1 MESRDDDIEFDFFD
15 DEPVTG
21 ESEAVSRGRMART
34 PRRKGNGPAGPPH
47 GMAPMLRL
55 LGLVVVVI
63 FLVLVF
69 ALLVKSCTGTS
80 KHNSYSAYMSN
91 VSKIASQSNANGKA
105 VATALTTPGLKLTD
119 IEAKLRGIAEQE
131 QQIVQ
136 AAQKLNPPG
145 PLRAQHLHLI
155 EALQFRVSGI
165 EGLAATLKRTAGSKD
180 NSNDAALL
188 AEQAAR
194 LLASDVVWDD
204 LFRALAL
211 RAMTN
216 DGVTGVTVPESHF
229 VASDLVTARSMALVL
244 QRIRGASTGGT
255 VTGLHGT
262 NIVSVKALPGGQTLN
277 TGSLNTVTATTDLA
291 FAVTVAD
298 SGDFQEVRIPVTLTI
313 EKTGGPIVQTQT
325 ILLINPAEQK
335 VVTFTNLGSVP
346 FATQTTVKVDVK
358 PVAGEANKANN
369 SAQYPVIFSLPG

>member
-1 MESRDDDIEFDFFD
+1 
-15 DEPVTG
+15 
-21 ESEAVSRGRMART
+21 
-34 PRRKGNGPAGPPH
+34 
-47 GMAPMLRL
+47 MAPMLRL

-69 ALLVKSCTGTS
+69 ALLIQSCVGSS
-80 KHNSYSAYMSN
+80 KHDSYAAYMSD
-91 VSKIASQSNANGKA
+91 VSKIAAQSNANGKA
-105 VATALTTPGLKLTD
+105 VATALTTPGLKLAD
-119 IEAKLRGIAEQE
+119 IVTKLRGIAEQE
-131 QQIVQ
+131 RQIVK
-136 AAQKLNPPG
+136 AAQGLDPPG
-145 PLRAQHLHLI
+145 LLRSEHVHLI
-155 EALQFRVSGI
+155 ESLQFRVSGI
-165 EGLAATLKRTAGSKD
+165 DGLAATLKRTASSKD

-204 LFRALAL
+204 LFKALAV
-211 RAMTN
+211 RRMTS
-216 DGVTGVTVPESHF
+216 DGITGVSVPESRF
-229 VASDLVTARSMALVL
+229 IASDLVTARSMALVL
-244 QRIRGASTGGT
+244 QRLRGASTGGT

-262 NIVSVKALPGGQTLN
+262 NIVSVRALPGGQTLT

-291 FAVTVAD
+291 FAVTVTD

-313 EKTGGPIVQTQT
+313 EKSGSPIVQTQT
-325 ILLINPAEQK
+325 ILLINPAEER

-346 FATQTTVKVDVK
+346 FATQTTLKVDVK